1 MPEDFSKKNE
11 IKDNY
16 GPWLKPKIVASFC
29 IFCRMEKSEWET
41 KSVLDEMGLDMFE
54 NYIHDI
60 KENNTSLPLSICKC
74 CDKKFEEETD
84 KENKVIDELLD
95 CLFDDNDE

>member
-1 MPEDFSKKNE
+1 
-11 IKDNY
+11 
-16 GPWLKPKIVASFC
+16 
-29 IFCRMEKSEWET
+29 
-41 KSVLDEMGLDMFE
+41 
-54 NYIHDI
+54 
-60 KENNTSLPLSICKC
+60 LPLSICKC